1 MDVERERLKT
11 GRLRIFLRIFMTL
24 IFAVGLGMFTM
35 HIYYTQL
42 GEKEVPKS
50 LNTSEIETILLHI
63 RDQSD
68 QIRRLEQ
75 KVDDLEKLIKEK
87 RTMGGGASRIPKH
100 TISFTHGRRGNSA
113 SVVFLG

>member
-1 MDVERERLKT
+1 M
-11 GRLRIFLRIFMTL
+11 GLRIFMTL

-68 QIRRLEQ
+68 RIRRLEQ

-87 RTMGGGASRIPKH
+87 RTRGGINFIRQVQFEQAEPPPK
-100 TISFTHGRRGNSA
+100 SWRPRE
-113 SVVFLG
+113 V